1 MIKNLIKLFN
11 LYYKNLFINK
21 LTSTSDESGVFKYGY
36 KEYVGGEYDKIGK
49 ALSYALINN
58 LKLKKNDIFLDIGCG
73 SLRVGKHII
82 EYLDKN
88 RYLGLEPEKKLVEDA
103 INFENINLEKN
114 PQFVHNYF
122 FDFKFKQT
130 PNYVFA
136 NSVFTHLNGKD
147 INLCFKK
154 LDYFTNEDVVFFAT
168 FSTSPIKLFMPFK
181 SHSHRSFNY
190 TFKQIKEFG
199 QKNNFLFHKYMGN
212 EWGHPRNQNLFL
224 FAKSEYIYNK
234 YSS

>member
-11 LYYKNLFINK
+11 IYYKNLFINK
-21 LTSTSDESGVFKYGY
+21 ITSTSNESGVFKYGY

-49 ALSYALINN
+49 ALSYALIDN

-103 INFENINLEKN
+103 INFEKINLEKN
-114 PQFVHNYF
+114 PKFTHNYF

-136 NSVFTHLNGKD
+136 NSVFTHLNEKD

-168 FSTSPIKLFMPFK
+168 FSTSPINLFMPFK

-199 QKNNFLFHKYMGN
+199 QKNNFRFHKYMGN
-212 EWGHPRNQNLFL
+212 EWGHPRNQHLFL